1 MDRLFLD
8 ANVLF
13 SAAYKPDARVFLLW
27 KLDNVLLWSSR
38 YAFEEARR
46 NLDSEIQQHRLLK
59 LAAKLQ
65 FVEASDSVSASSKVN
80 LPEKDT
86 PILLAAVEAGA
97 DYLLT
102 GDSTHFGAYF
112 GKKLMGVVVMAPG
125 PYLRLHGR

>member
-13 SAAYKPDARVFLLW
+13 STAYKPDARVFRLW
-27 KLDNVLLWSSR
+27 KLNDVLLCSSR

-46 NLDSEIQQHRLLK
+46 NLDSEIQRQRLLK
-59 LAAKLQ
+59 LAAKLE
-65 FVEASDSVSASSKVN
+65 FFDASDRALPGIN
-80 LPEKDT
+80 LPEKDS

-102 GDSTHFGAYF
+102 GDSKHFGAYF
-112 GKKLMGVVVMAPG
+112 DKKLMGVLVMAPG
-125 PYLRLHGR
+125 TYLRLHSR